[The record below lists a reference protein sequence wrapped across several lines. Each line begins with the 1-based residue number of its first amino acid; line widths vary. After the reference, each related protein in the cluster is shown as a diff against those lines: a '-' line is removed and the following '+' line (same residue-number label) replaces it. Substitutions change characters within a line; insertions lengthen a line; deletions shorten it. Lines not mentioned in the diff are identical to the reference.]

1 MGSYTKHEAMDR
13 AFLAVDY
20 VENTLVHHEYYT
32 SGENEEFNKLV
43 DEAVKCLSEAYQVIN
58 RTDMEAMK
66 KSFLD
71 CMSELVG
78 MLPKVEDEGEE
89 SVMEIKAGQIWERKT
104 DGTEAEILNYIER
117 NNAVK
122 YKYPDGYVT
131 DCAERFKK
139 SFEFVRNKGDAQMIK
154 PKHPSPIKNKDLT
167 VKIDDK
173 GFVTGASLH
182 KENASKPDMVNKPP
196 HYKDASGIEC
206 KEITC
211 HRKMPFSLGNAIKY
225 LYRAGSKGDL
235 LEDLK
240 KAEWYLRVA
249 YLNDETVPEEVV
261 RRLREVAA
269 VRKTAAGRALNLIG
283 LHMIVD
289 AYGVVKIG
297 IEKLDAGDE

>member
-1 MGSYTKHEAMDR
+1 
-13 AFLAVDY
+13 
-20 VENTLVHHEYYT
+20 
-32 SGENEEFNKLV
+32 
-43 DEAVKCLSEAYQVIN
+43 
-58 RTDMEAMK
+58 ME
-66 KSFLD
+66 
-71 CMSELVG
+71 V
-78 MLPKVEDEGEE
+78 
-89 SVMEIKAGQIWERKT
+89 KAGQIWERKT

-117 NNAVK
+117 NNAVR

-154 PKHPSPIKNKDLT
+154 PKHPASIRTKGLA
-167 VKIDDK
+167 VKTDDK
-173 GFVTGASLH
+173 GVVTGIVHH
-182 KENASKPDMVNKPP
+182 KENAPKPDMVNKPP
-196 HYKDASGIEC
+196 HYKDTSGIEC

-249 YLNDETVPEEVV
+249 YLNDETVPEEVI

-269 VRKTAAGRALNLIG
+269 VRKTEAGRALNLIS
-283 LHMIVD
+283 HHKIVA
-289 AYGVVKIG
+289 AYRVVKSE
-297 IEKLDAGDE
+297 IEKLEAGSE